1 MGLFDSIEAMAGGAL
16 QGEAHAALA
25 GALDNSQLG
34 GVAGVVEKLQAG
46 GLGDLVSSWTE
57 GGEQL
62 PISEDQLKSA
72 IGDEQVQQFAQSLG
86 IPADQV
92 LAACR
97 NTSPNSRPRKRTNE
111 VYVRSRSIWIY
122 R

>member
-46 GLGDLVSSWTE
+46 GLGDVVSSWTQ

-62 PISEDQLKSA
+62 PISEDQLKSV
-72 IGDEQVQQFAQSLG
+72 IGDEHIQQFAQSLG
-86 IPADQV
+86 IPTDQV
-92 LAACR
+92 LTALSQHLPQLAAAQAG
-97 NTSPNSRPRKRTNE
+97 S
-111 VYVRSRSIWIY
+111 
-122 R
+122 